1 MFCLVKKRNRVNKNE
16 KERNKERRNKMNFW
30 VIWFERNRSKIEKK
44 EKILEIIM

>member
-1 MFCLVKKRNRVNKNE
+1 MFGKKKKWVNKNE
-16 KERNKERRNKMNFW
+16 KERRNKMNFW